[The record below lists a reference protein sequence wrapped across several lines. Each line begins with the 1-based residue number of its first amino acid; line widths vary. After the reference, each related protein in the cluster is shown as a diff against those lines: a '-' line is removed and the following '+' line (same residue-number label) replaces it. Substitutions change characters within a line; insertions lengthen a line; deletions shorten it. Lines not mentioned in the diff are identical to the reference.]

1 MPRAGD
7 GLPSGQLHA
16 VKMTDGTGRSDLGR
30 GENPDQSYDDDPAQ
44 DAGNSNISEVQWKL
58 LAIARRSRGMPQRV
72 GPGLLL
78 SHLTVESGFEYGDF
92 IQTTRV
98 RQTH

>member
-7 GLPSGQLHA
+7 GLPRGQLHA

-30 GENPDQSYDDDPAQ
+30 GENPDQGYDDDPAQ

-78 SHLTVESGFEYGDF
+78 SHLTSESGLSTV
-92 IQTTRV
+92 ILSR
-98 RQTH
+98 RLA